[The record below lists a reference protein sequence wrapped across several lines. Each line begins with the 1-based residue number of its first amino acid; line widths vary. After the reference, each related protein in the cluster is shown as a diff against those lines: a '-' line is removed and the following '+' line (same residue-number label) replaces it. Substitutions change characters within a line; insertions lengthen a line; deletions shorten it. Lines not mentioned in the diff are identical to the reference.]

1 MIEKNST
8 LINSY
13 QEKKE
18 AIRTRLKE
26 FENAYRWSEERLFAE
41 LSFCIC
47 TPQSKAKTC
56 WKAISTLMN
65 NGTLYYG
72 DEEQIRHSLVGVR
85 FSVNKARYIIEARNF
100 FQKDNKLQINER
112 IRSFKSDQVI
122 REWLAKNVKGFG
134 MKEASHFLRNIGL
147 GKELAILDRH
157 ILRNLLKF
165 EVISDIPKTLGK
177 KTYLQIESKMK
188 EFSNKIDIPMSDLDL
203 LFWSEETGE
212 IFK

>member
-1 MIEKNST
+1 MVENINAL
-8 LINSY
+8 LISY
-13 QEKKE
+13 EEKKE
-18 AIRTRLKE
+18 AIRARLKE
-26 FENAYRWSEERLFAE
+26 FENAYGWSEERLFAE

-65 NGTLYYG
+65 NGALYFG
-72 DEEQIRHSLVGVR
+72 DEEQIRHSLIGVR
-85 FSVNKARYIIEARNF
+85 FSENKSRYIIEARNF

-112 IRSFKSDQVI
+112 IRSFKSDRI
-122 REWLAKNVKGFG
+122 LREWLVKNVKGFG

-188 EFSNKIDIPMSDLDL
+188 EFSNKIDIPISDLDL
-203 LFWSEETGE
+203 LLWSEETGE